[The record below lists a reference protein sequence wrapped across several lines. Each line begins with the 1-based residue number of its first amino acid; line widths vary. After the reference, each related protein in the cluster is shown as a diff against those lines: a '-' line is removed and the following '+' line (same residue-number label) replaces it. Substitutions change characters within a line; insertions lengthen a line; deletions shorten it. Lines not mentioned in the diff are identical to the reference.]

1 MDSDAGAT
9 GISTKDAVSIVGLLC
24 GRLVDGER
32 AGCGECARYCSSV
45 NRGAAFQLR
54 AGCRA
59 RVVLMYVLDTN
70 TLIYF
75 FKGAGQVAERLL
87 VTPPKEIGVPA
98 VVLYELETGI
108 AKSNAPKKRLKQLEE
123 IVSVVRLLSFGRDE
137 AKIAAAVR
145 AQLDQQGTPIGPY
158 DLLIAGTALSY
169 DGVLVTRNSSE
180 FARVENLRLE
190 DWYG

>member
-1 MDSDAGAT
+1 
-9 GISTKDAVSIVGLLC
+9 
-24 GRLVDGER
+24 
-32 AGCGECARYCSSV
+32 
-45 NRGAAFQLR
+45 
-54 AGCRA
+54 
-59 RVVLMYVLDTN
+59 
-70 TLIYF
+70 
-75 FKGAGQVAERLL
+75 
-87 VTPPKEIGVPA
+87 
-98 VVLYELETGI
+98 VLYELETGI
-108 AKSNAPKKRLKQLEE
+108 AKSNAPEKRLKQLEE
-123 IVSVVRLLSFGRDE
+123 IVSVVRLLPFGRDE

>member
-1 MDSDAGAT
+1 
-9 GISTKDAVSIVGLLC
+9 
-24 GRLVDGER
+24 
-32 AGCGECARYCSSV
+32 
-45 NRGAAFQLR
+45 
-54 AGCRA
+54 
-59 RVVLMYVLDTN
+59 MYVLDTN

-87 VTPPKEIGVPA
+87 VTPPKEIGLPA

-123 IVSVVRLLSFGRDE
+123 IVSVVRLLPFGRDE
-137 AKIAAAVR
+137 AKIAATVR

-169 DGVLVTRNSSE
+169 DGVLVTRNRSE

-190 DWYG
+190 DWYGANEK